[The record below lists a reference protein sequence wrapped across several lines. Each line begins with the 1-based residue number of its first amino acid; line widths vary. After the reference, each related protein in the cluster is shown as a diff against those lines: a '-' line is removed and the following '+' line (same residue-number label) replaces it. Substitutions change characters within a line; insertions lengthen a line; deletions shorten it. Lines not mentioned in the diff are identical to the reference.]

1 MALSSTTNRGFPG
14 FADPDASGG
23 RKQRSRQPVTA
34 PASAV
39 RGGSRASDACRASF
53 RRLGACCFAAVS
65 FTCLECAPAL
75 AGQYDYGA
83 GFALTHDSD
92 ITRTSTDPRAEW
104 TEALF
109 AGIGY
114 AERTADLTAR
124 LLAQV
129 ERRSF
134 VRNTYRD
141 DTGYFLNGAAVW
153 TITPQQLSW
162 TVEDIATESLLNLT
176 APDTPA
182 NRTKTNYLSTGPE
195 FAFRVNPANQPVIGA
210 RYGRYDIQGP
220 GDNQRYTGYARW
232 VHRLSEPEKLSLNY
246 EVARVDFT
254 PPALFPNF
262 LRQDQFLRY
271 ETRSPFN
278 SLSLEGGT
286 THIQRY
292 GGDQTNGR
300 LARVTALHAL
310 TSETAVQLNLS
321 DQISDTATDLIR
333 GVAQATSTL
342 TPATPFESA
351 AAVPLAGSN
360 VTTGDVYRSQRG
372 ELIYVARGSRIEYN
386 LQGYTRRV
394 DFATLEQDYREVG
407 GNVSLTWTQTDTVR
421 VYAYADYLKRTFPSL
436 ARTVPDPILGPNFDE
451 RDTYRTAALGV
462 TYRPTRNLSVSAE
475 GRRLER
481 DSKLPP
487 DVPSQNF
494 VDRRVMLLL
503 GYSTGPLYVASSRR

>member
-1 MALSSTTNRGFPG
+1 MSSTTNRGFPG
-14 FADPDASGG
+14 LADPNAAGG
-23 RKQRSRQPVTA
+23 RKQRSRQPVPA

-39 RGGSRASDACRASF
+39 HGGSRASGACRASF
-53 RRLGACCFAAVS
+53 YRLGACCFAAVS
-65 FTCLECAPAL
+65 FTCPGAAPAL

-83 GFALTHDSD
+83 GLALTHDSD

-114 AERTADLTAR
+114 AERTVDLAAR
-124 LLAQV
+124 VLAQV

-134 VRNTYRD
+134 VRNTYQK

-153 TITPQQLSW
+153 TIAPQQFTW

-182 NRTKTNYLSTGPE
+182 NRTRTNFLNTGPE
-195 FAFRVNPANQPVIGA
+195 FAFRVNPVDQAVTGA

-220 GDNQRYTGYARW
+220 GDNQRYMGYARW
-232 VHRLSEPEKLSLNY
+232 LHRLSEPEKLSLNY
-246 EVARVDFT
+246 EVTRVDFA
-254 PPALFPNF
+254 PPALVPNF

-271 ETRSPFN
+271 ETLSPLD
-278 SLSLEGGT
+278 SLSLDGGT
-286 THIQRY
+286 TRIRRY

-300 LARVTALHAL
+300 LARVAALHAL
-310 TSETAVQLNLS
+310 TSETAVRLNLS
-321 DQISDTATDLIR
+321 DQISDTATDLLR
-333 GVAQATSTL
+333 AVTPASSTST
-342 TPATPFESA
+342 PGTPFESA

-372 ELIYVARGSRIEYN
+372 ELVYVARGGRIEYT

-394 DFATLEQDYREVG
+394 DFVTLDQDYREAG
-407 GNVSLTWTQTDTVR
+407 GRLALTWNQTGSVR
-421 VYAYADYLKRTFPSL
+421 IYTYADYLKRTFPSL
-436 ARTVPDPILGPNFDE
+436 ARTPPDPVLGRNFEE
-451 RDTYRTAALGV
+451 RDTYRVAALGV
-462 TYRPTRNLSVSAE
+462 TYRLTSSLSFSVE
-475 GRRLER
+475 GVRLER
-481 DSKLPP
+481 DSRLPP
-487 DVPSQNF
+487 DIPSQDY

>member
-1 MALSSTTNRGFPG
+1 MSSTTNRGFPG
-14 FADPDASGG
+14 LADPNASGA
-23 RKQRSRQPVTA
+23 RKQRSRQPVPA

-39 RGGSRASDACRASF
+39 RGDSRASDACRAS
-53 RRLGACCFAAVS
+53 LHWLEACWFAALF
-65 FTCLECAPAL
+65 FTCPGCAPAL

-83 GFALTHDSD
+83 GFALTHDSN

-109 AGIGY
+109 AGIAY
-114 AERTADLTAR
+114 AERTVDLTAR

-129 ERRSF
+129 ERRNF

-182 NRTKTNYLSTGPE
+182 NRTKTNSLSTGPE
-195 FAFRVNPANQPVIGA
+195 FAFRLNPVNQPIIGA

-232 VHRLSEPEKLSLNY
+232 LHRLSEPEKLSLNY
-246 EVARVDFT
+246 EVTRVDFT

-262 LRQDQFLRY
+262 LRQDQFLGY
-271 ETRSPFN
+271 ETLSPLN
-278 SLSLEGGT
+278 SLIFEAGT
-286 THIQRY
+286 TRVQRY

-300 LARVTALHAL
+300 LVRLAALHAL
-310 TSETAVQLNLS
+310 TSETAVRLNLS

-333 GVAQATSTL
+333 GVARVTSTM

-351 AAVPLAGSN
+351 AAVPLTGSN
-360 VTTGDVYRSQRG
+360 VATGDVYRGRRG
-372 ELIYVARGSRIEYN
+372 ELIYVTQGGRIGYN
-386 LQGYTRRV
+386 VQGYARRV
-394 DFATLEQDYREVG
+394 DFVTLEQNYREVG

-462 TYRPTRNLSVSAE
+462 TYRLTPKLSVSAE
-475 GRRLER
+475 GRRQER

-487 DVPSQNF
+487 DVPSHDF
-494 VDRRVMLLL
+494 VDKRFMLVL
-503 GYSTGPLYVASSRR
+503 GYSTGPLYTASSRR